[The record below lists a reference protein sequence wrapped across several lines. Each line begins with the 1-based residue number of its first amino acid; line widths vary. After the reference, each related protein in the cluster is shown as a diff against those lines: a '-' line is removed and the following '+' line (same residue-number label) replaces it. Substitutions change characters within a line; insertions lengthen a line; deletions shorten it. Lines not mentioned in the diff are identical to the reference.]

1 MVVYLIMV
9 SISLTGFW
17 LYYYLFLRNRTF
29 FKLNRA
35 FLLFALVFS
44 LLAPLAYYFLP
55 MAPPVQK
62 SMEVFP
68 YGTEAVTSVKNIK
81 QELDH
86 INPSNNNIFS
96 WVMPCYFLVVGLLFF
111 RFVWGLFA
119 VYRLKT
125 KSLKA
130 TVLDGVVIH
139 YCKEVKQ
146 PFSVSRAIYLPV
158 CMLDAVPDEIFKHE
172 QAHIRQWHVLDI
184 MLAEIIAIVLW
195 FNPFM
200 YAFKRSVKLNLEY
213 LADQAVIG
221 QGFDILNYQSSLLD
235 FAMQKQMPSSLALQF
250 NSPLKNR
257 LIMMKKENSKLWQ
270 RLLIIGAI
278 PLAALLMA
286 LNVKEEVRKPVK
298 YVFSPFAFQ
307 DQDSEIP
314 NRSPFDTNAKV
325 KITAKFGMRMHPIL
339 KYKKMHTGVDIS
351 AEKGTPI
358 YATADGFVTYA
369 KDDGDWGNHV
379 QIKHSD
385 KYITTYAHLNDFR
398 VLNGEF
404 VKKGQLIGHVGNTG
418 KSMGPHLHYEVYED
432 SKAIDPEKFI
442 GGC

>member
-1 MVVYLIMV
+1 MAVYLFMA

-17 LYYYLFLRNRTF
+17 LYYYLVLRNKTF
-29 FKLNRA
+29 FKLNRVY
-35 FLLFALVFS
+35 LLVTLIFS
-44 LLAPLAYYFLP
+44 LLIPLVYHLMP
-55 MAPPVQK
+55 MNESIQRGV
-62 SMEVFP
+62 EVIPF
-68 YGTEAVTSVKNIK
+68 GQQAVSSVRNVKTELV
-81 QELDH
+81 EM
-86 INPSNNNIFS
+86 NPSNNNNFT
-96 WVMPCYFLVVGLLFF
+96 WVITVYQMICALLAF
-111 RFVWGLFA
+111 RFLWGA
-119 VYRLKT
+119 WSIYRLK
-125 KSLKA
+125 SKA
-130 TVLDGVVIH
+130 EAKQVVEGITIF
-139 YCKEVKQ
+139 YVSTIQQ
-146 PFSVSRAIYLPV
+146 PFSVGVNMFMPASWRAAIPQEV
-158 CMLDAVPDEIFKHE
+158 FEHE
-172 QAHIRQWHVLDI
+172 KAHITQRHICDVL
-184 MLAEIIAIVLW
+184 LTEIAAIVLW
-195 FNPFM
+195 FNPFV
-200 YAFKRSVKLNLEY
+200 YAYKNSIKLNLEY
-213 LADQAVIG
+213 LADRAVIG
-221 QGFDILNYQSSLLD
+221 QGTDVLGYQSLLLNYTLQKETSSSLVLH
-235 FAMQKQMPSSLALQF
+235 FI
-250 NSPLKNR
+250 SPLKNR
-257 LIMMKKENSKLWQ
+257 LTMMNKQNSKLWQ

-351 AEKGTPI
+351 AKKGTPI

-398 VLNGEF
+398 VLNGEL
-404 VKKGQLIGHVGNTG
+404 VKKGQLIGHVGTTG

-432 SKAIDPEKFI
+432 GKAIDPEKFI